1 MAVNSRNPKGI
12 NQGLVIIA
20 GLIIIFASILV
31 YLLVLRSVY
40 GRYSVDE
47 LKPTVKSIEKF
58 LLGSEPRVAILY
70 SSFTKNMMPD
80 QSTWVEDNIVTWKK
94 FLKYQ
99 NQKYVILSDEDLETG
114 KHFDYDLLVLPGAKS
129 LSDREIIQIKKF
141 LDRGGSIFAT
151 SGIASFSDDGKWR
164 GWDFFSEVFGVKF
177 SKEIGDDD
185 FTKIHTLRG
194 GLPITANVPAGYP
207 LRVATWDKPIAVEVL
222 DPRTTQVSFW
232 YNYRLEEG
240 LVREGIKE
248 SSGMIYGTYG
258 KGRFVWM
265 GFEINSV
272 IGIHEDYVYFD
283 RLFHNCIKWLM
294 KEPIAFVKDWP
305 SGYSAAAIIS
315 PSISDNA
322 QNIRN
327 LFPIL
332 TSEKIKATFFIQP
345 DFAANHT
352 DLVKYISKFGEI
364 SSLVDIGY
372 LSSVNDTVNRLN
384 NYDVQLKKLS
394 DARQILEKITQKT
407 VTGFLPYYGLFDDN
421 TIRAAINAGYNYFLT
436 DSLTDRTVPRTIIR
450 GEDRILSITKSSRD
464 DYEVI
469 RDFGLTQN
477 DFQYYTYQEDI
488 DRVLFEGGLY
498 VFKLHPEY
506 QCTLDNIGVVKD
518 VVENLRNKKFWITT
532 ANEIVDWYRKKD
544 YLELRTE
551 QQGNLR
557 VAVTISNPGNEIV
570 SNIVVKVD
578 LNTKAKKI
586 NIKTEIIGTRIPAY
600 SHEDYSNQLYLYV
613 DDLKPNES
621 RTYYIDYDQVQ
632 GQQII
637 F

>member
-240 LVREGIKE
+240 LVRDGIKE